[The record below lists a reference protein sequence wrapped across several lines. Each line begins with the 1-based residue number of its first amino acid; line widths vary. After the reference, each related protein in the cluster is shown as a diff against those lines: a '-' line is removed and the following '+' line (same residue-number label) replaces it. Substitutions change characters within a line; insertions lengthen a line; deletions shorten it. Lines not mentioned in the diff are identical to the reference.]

1 MHKTFYELSQKY
13 GKIFRVSLL
22 RKAFLGDEY
31 GDNFAGRPRSF
42 ISKYF
47 MFETGIVL
55 GRANKVTYAL
65 RKILHR
71 GFKAFGEG
79 VARFEL
85 QVSEKLDRLVME
97 LNIQIGKDLDV

>member
-22 RKAFLGDEY
+22 RKALLGEEY
-31 GDNFAGRPRSF
+31 GDNFAGRTRSF

-47 MFETGIVL
+47 MFDTGIVFW
-55 GRANKVTYAL
+55 RANIVTYAL

-71 GFKAFGEG
+71 EFKVFGEG
-79 VARFEL
+79 VSRFEL

-97 LNIQIGKDLDV
+97 FKK

>member
-65 RKILHR
+65 RKYYIGDLRHL
-71 GFKAFGEG
+71 GKALLG
-79 VARFEL
+79 
-85 QVSEKLDRLVME
+85 
-97 LNIQIGKDLDV
+97 LNCK